1 MSSLFLFGSMIADSC
16 TERVVVDCR
25 SAREGTYIACCTLCR
40 CITCKQGSTSQ
51 GPTTDTAANGMRQV
65 YDVMNNLLLILLL
78 VVEGLD
84 ETINNL
90 ISKYL
95 LSNVFFSI

>member
-25 SAREGTYIACCTLCR
+25 FACEGTYIACCTLCL

-51 GPTTDTAANGMRQV
+51 EPTTDTAANG
-65 YDVMNNLLLILLL
+65 YDVMNNLLLMLLL
-78 VVEGLD
+78 VVEDLN
-84 ETINNL
+84 ENINDL

-95 LSNVFFSI
+95 LNNEF